1 VVIYGFPYDEG
12 NVEFID
18 ELHLILSSWQGPTL
32 VGGNFN
38 LSRFFWIKIMVE

>member
-18 ELHLILSSWQGPTL
+18 ELHLILSSWGILIL
-32 VGGNFN
+32 VI
-38 LSRFFWIKIMVE
+38 FFG